1 METFST
7 KIVNNIQEWRS
18 RKLEKSAHF
27 LLNIGISANVLT
39 FFALLCGLLAV
50 YFLFNNTF
58 LFLLFALLHLL
69 ADAFDGVI
77 ARLTTTTSLGKFFDH
92 ILSDGLVTILP
103 IIKMGFF
110 LNDLYAYLA
119 AGLFALA
126 LLFYAL
132 SQYQAPI
139 WFMRLYVV
147 MGIFIILLF
156 PSLKFLFIVLYLSVA
171 VAGAYS
177 LARQLQWFLQKRHTS

>member
-1 METFST
+1 VETFST

-27 LLNIGISANVLT
+27 LPNIGISANVLT

-110 LNDLYAYLA
+110 LNDLYA
-119 AGLFALA
+119 
-126 LLFYAL
+126 
-132 SQYQAPI
+132 
-139 WFMRLYVV
+139 
-147 MGIFIILLF
+147 
-156 PSLKFLFIVLYLSVA
+156 
-171 VAGAYS
+171 
-177 LARQLQWFLQKRHTS
+177 

>member
-1 METFST
+1 VETFST

>member
-1 METFST
+1 VETFST

-119 AGLFALA
+119 AGLDD
-126 LLFYAL
+126 
-132 SQYQAPI
+132 
-139 WFMRLYVV
+139 R
-147 MGIFIILLF
+147 
-156 PSLKFLFIVLYLSVA
+156 A
-171 VAGAYS
+171 VAEEAMRRDVVVRPLSPLYIDAAPCSGLDIGFTGFDHARMQ
-177 LARQLQWFLQKRHTS
+177 LAAVRLGEALRQVAKAA